1 MTPRIPGARHAVAV
15 LAALLPALF
24 PAIRAAQPAQIAQPG
39 QPAGPRIDRPQ
50 LRLPAA
56 PEQVVN
62 VLASAQLNGG
72 AGSAMVPTPLQLQ
85 RQFVK
90 GAPHPFDLTRPTAER
105 YSAFEDF
112 RDATWQT
119 YRAKG
124 DVPLDWQ
131 RLLVGVQPQACA
143 QGGNLTVHYQVRY
156 QAKPTYAPVPGN
168 PQGPP
173 DQPAPGT
180 PDRSAPTPEGVP
192 TGNPPPVGL
201 RPLPP
206 PSAVSNVVSDSICAL
221 LQQ

>member
-1 MTPRIPGARHAVAV
+1 MTPRIPAVRHAVAV

-24 PAIRAAQPAQIAQPG
+24 PAICAAQSAP
-39 QPAGPRIDRPQ
+39 PAGPRVDRPQ
-50 LRLPAA
+50 IRTPTA
-56 PEQVVN
+56 PEQVVE
-62 VLASAQLNGG
+62 VLASVSLNSG
-72 AGSAMVPTPLQLQ
+72 ASSATVPTPIALH
-85 RQFVK
+85 RQFARGVQ
-90 GAPHPFDLTRPTAER
+90 HPFDLTRPTAER

-131 RLLVGVQPQACA
+131 RLLAGVQAQGCE

-156 QAKPTYAPVPGN
+156 QAKPTYAPAPGK
-168 PQGPP
+168 PQLPP

-180 PDRSAPTPEGVP
+180 PDRSAPTREGVP
-192 TGNPPPVGL
+192 AGNPPPAGL
-201 RPLPP
+201 RQLSGPT
-206 PSAVSNVVSDSICAL
+206 AVSNVVSDSICAL